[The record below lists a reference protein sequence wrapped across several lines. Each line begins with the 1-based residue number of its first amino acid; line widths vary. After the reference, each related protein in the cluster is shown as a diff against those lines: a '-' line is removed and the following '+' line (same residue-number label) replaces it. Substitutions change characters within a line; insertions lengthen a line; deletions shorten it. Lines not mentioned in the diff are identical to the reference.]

1 LSRLYHPTPDELQ
14 GAKPLWEGGWGSDD
28 NRGSWFY
35 NYQDLL
41 VRLANTDYGRDLL
54 RIDKLPYPVIAVRK
68 NMIQFDMSRD
78 LGPGYACADV
88 RSGARWGDIIRF
100 RWLAVKQALDRM
112 NLEVLL
118 AMPKYIMHKGRR
130 APVLMGAASIEKYPD
145 ADPEDATFDGDLT
158 FDTVVA
164 GGITWSA
171 IYSGPPTT
179 IADSSPILDLMVD
192 SDSVDG
198 RWDFLLRAFMLFD
211 TSALGAGAT
220 ITSATLQF
228 VLIQRSDDF
237 NASLYLVTST
247 PANDDELVIGDW
259 GEIQA
264 VSQAT
269 TPTFASFTLHS
280 ASAGFYN
287 SLTLNATGEGNISKT
302 GITKFGFRVDTDA
315 TGSGPTWTSQYRSHL
330 GMAAADTDLGD
341 DKRIK
346 LVVVYTLAVTPKVI
360 MF

>member
-130 APVLMGAASIEKYPD
+130 AP
-145 ADPEDATFDGDLT
+145 
-158 FDTVVA
+158 
-164 GGITWSA
+164 
-171 IYSGPPTT
+171 
-179 IADSSPILDLMVD
+179 
-192 SDSVDG
+192 
-198 RWDFLLRAFMLFD
+198 
-211 TSALGAGAT
+211 
-220 ITSATLQF
+220 
-228 VLIQRSDDF
+228 
-237 NASLYLVTST
+237 
-247 PANDDELVIGDW
+247 
-259 GEIQA
+259 
-264 VSQAT
+264 
-269 TPTFASFTLHS
+269 
-280 ASAGFYN
+280 
-287 SLTLNATGEGNISKT
+287 